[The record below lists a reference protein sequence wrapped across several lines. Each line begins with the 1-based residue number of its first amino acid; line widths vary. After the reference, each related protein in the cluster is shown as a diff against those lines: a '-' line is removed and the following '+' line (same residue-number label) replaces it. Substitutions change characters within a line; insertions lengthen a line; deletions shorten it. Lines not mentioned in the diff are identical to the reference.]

1 MLNHWTK
8 TLLLTIVLI
17 VPAVFFLFFR
27 GQYWNMHDDMQL
39 IRQLQMEK
47 CLFDGQIPCRWV
59 PDLGYGYGYPL
70 FNFYPPLP
78 YFIGQGFRLLGFSFI
93 GTIKFTAI
101 LQFLFSTLGMYLL
114 AASLFGPLGGLLSA
128 IFYTYAPY
136 HAVNIYVRGA
146 MNEAWAGVFFP
157 LIFYFA
163 KKIIE
168 APKPKN
174 IIGLSLAFAGLMLSH
189 NPMVLIFTPFLL
201 IWCLFW
207 LYQKYHLQFVKYITS
222 VIPLSISAGFAIG
235 LSAFFTLPAI
245 FETKYVQI
253 NSMFSNYYTYA
264 IHFVS
269 LHQLFSSNFWGD
281 GPSVWGPNDGLS
293 FSVGFLHWV
302 IPILLVIIIL
312 KNILSHRK
320 ANIAE
325 QSVILMS
332 IMALSSIFMAHEH
345 STFIWKL
352 IPEIQKIQF
361 PWRFLN
367 LTAFFTSLTVGAVA
381 IFLKNK
387 YTTLICLC
395 LALFTIISNSPHFYP
410 VTSGPITDSQKFS
423 GVAWTNQV
431 TGGIY
436 DYLPNTASTAP
447 KSPAPA
453 FVDQVLPSTTKFTIS
468 GAKKGTDWLFLNLF
482 LNQKATVYFSQLGFP
497 NFIAN
502 VNGKNITPQIEPEL
516 GRLSLSLNQGQNQI
530 YIKLQN
536 TPIRSISNII
546 SIISL
551 LLLILLPKIWKTLTL
566 KL

>member
-8 TLLLTIVLI
+8 TLIFTLLLI
-17 VPAVFFLFFR
+17 LPAVFFLFSR

-78 YFIGQGFRLLGFSFI
+78 YFVGQGFRLLGFSFI
-93 GTIKFTAI
+93 GTIKITAI
-101 LQFLFSTLGMYLL
+101 LQFLFSSVGIYLL
-114 AASLFGPLGGLLSA
+114 AASLFGPVGGLLSA
-128 IFYTYAPY
+128 VFYAYAPY
-136 HAVNIYVRGA
+136 HAVNIYIRGA
-146 MNEAWAGVFFP
+146 MNEAWAAVFFP
-157 LIFYFA
+157 YIFYFA
-163 KKIIE
+163 REIIQS
-168 APKPKN
+168 PKPNKM
-174 IIGLSLAFAGLMLSH
+174 IGLSLAFAGLMLSH

-207 LYQKYHLQFVKYITS
+207 MYQKFHLEFKKYIS
-222 VIPLSISAGFAIG
+222 VIVPLAISAGFAIG

-269 LHQLFSSNFWGD
+269 LHQLFFSNFWGD

-293 FSVGFLHWV
+293 FSVGLFHWMVPV
-302 IPILLVIIIL
+302 ILCIYLIWKIFKQQKFSIFDQTIILLSFMGL
-312 KNILSHRK
+312 G
-320 ANIAE
+320 
-325 QSVILMS
+325 
-332 IMALSSIFMAHEH
+332 SIFMAHEH

-367 LTAFFTSLTVGAVA
+367 LTTFFTSLTVGSVA
-381 IFLKNK
+381 IILKNK
-387 YTTLICLC
+387 YTNLLC
-395 LALFTIISNSPHFYP
+395 FLLSGLVVLANLPHFYP
-410 VTSGPITDSQKFS
+410 VTYGPITDSQKFS

-447 KSPAPA
+447 KSPAPL
-453 FVDQVLPSTTKFTIS
+453 FVDQIIPSTSTYSIS
-468 GAKKGTDWLFLNLF
+468 GAKKGTDWLFMNLT
-482 LNQKATVYFSQLGFP
+482 LNQNSTVYFSQLGFP
-497 NFIAN
+497 NFVAN
-502 VNGKNITPQIEPEL
+502 INGQNITPQIEPVL
-516 GRLSLSLNQGQNQI
+516 GRLSLKLHSGQNQI
-530 YIKLQN
+530 YLKLHD
-536 TPIRSISNII
+536 TPIRSISNIV
-546 SIISL
+546 SILSL
-551 LLLILLPKIWKTLTL
+551 ILLILLPKIWKTLTL
-566 KL
+566 KP